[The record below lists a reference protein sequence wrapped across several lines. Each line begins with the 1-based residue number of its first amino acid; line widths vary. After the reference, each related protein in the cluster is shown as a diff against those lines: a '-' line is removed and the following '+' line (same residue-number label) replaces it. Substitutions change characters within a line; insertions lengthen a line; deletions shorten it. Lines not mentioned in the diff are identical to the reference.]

1 MIRHHPED
9 ALMLAHAAG
18 QLPAGPAIVVAS
30 HIEHCPHCLQRLQ
43 AFEAL
48 GGALLETIEPA
59 TPQPDALART
69 LAAIDAQAT
78 PPRPTTAADPARAG
92 RPPLPPGVRWPQALR
107 GCAVAPWRWV
117 GPGMHWSRVT
127 VPHDPDSNLFLLRM
141 ASGRKLPVH
150 SHSELEMTQVLY
162 GSFHDGRQH
171 YGAGDF
177 DGADDT
183 VHHQPVVSGDGV
195 CICLASVQGNLLP
208 AGRIARAIGRL
219 VGL

>member
-9 ALMLAHAAG
+9 ALMLAYAAG
-18 QLPAGPAIVVAS
+18 QLPAGPAVVVAS
-30 HIEHCPHCLQRLQ
+30 HIERCPHCCQRLQ
-43 AFEAL
+43 AFEAW
-48 GGALLETIEPA
+48 GGALLETAEPA
-59 TPQPDALART
+59 VLQPEALART
-69 LAAIDAQAT
+69 LAAIEAQDASPR
-78 PPRPTTAADPARAG
+78 PPRVASPARAP
-92 RPPLPPGVRWPQALR
+92 RPALPPGVRWPQALR
-107 GCAVAPWRWV
+107 GCTVAPWRWV

-127 VPHDPDSNLFLLRM
+127 VPHAPESNLFLLRM
-141 ASGRKLPVH
+141 AAGKKLPVH
-150 SHSELEMTQVLY
+150 SHSDLEMTQVLY

-195 CICLASVQGNLLP
+195 CICLASVQGSLLP
-208 AGRIARAIGRL
+208 AGRIARVIGRL

>member
-9 ALMLAHAAG
+9 ALMLAYAAG

-30 HIEHCPHCLQRLQ
+30 HIERCPHCCQRLQ
-43 AFEAL
+43 AFEAW
-48 GGALLETIEPA
+48 GGALLETAEPA
-59 TPQPDALART
+59 VLQPEALART
-69 LAAIDAQAT
+69 LAAIEAQDASPR
-78 PPRPTTAADPARAG
+78 PPRVASPARAP
-92 RPPLPPGVRWPQALR
+92 RPALPPGVRWPQALR
-107 GCAVAPWRWV
+107 GCTVAPWRWV

-127 VPHDPDSNLFLLRM
+127 VPHALESNLFLLRM
-141 ASGRKLPVH
+141 AAGKKLPVH
-150 SHSELEMTQVLY
+150 SHSDLEMTQVLY

-195 CICLASVQGNLLP
+195 CICLASVQGSLLP
-208 AGRIARAIGRL
+208 AGRIARVIGRL

>member
-9 ALMLAHAAG
+9 ALMLAYAAG

-30 HIEHCPHCLQRLQ
+30 HIERCPHCCERLQ
-43 AFEAL
+43 AFEAW
-48 GGALLETIEPA
+48 GGALLETAEPA
-59 TPQPDALART
+59 VLQPEALART
-69 LAAIDAQAT
+69 LAAIEAQDASPR
-78 PPRPTTAADPARAG
+78 PPRVASPARAP
-92 RPPLPPGVRWPQALR
+92 RPALPTGVRWPQALR
-107 GCAVAPWRWV
+107 GCTVAPWRWV

-127 VPHDPDSNLFLLRM
+127 VPHAPESNLFLLRM
-141 ASGRKLPVH
+141 AAGKKLPVH
-150 SHSELEMTQVLY
+150 SHSDLEMTQVLY

-195 CICLASVQGNLLP
+195 CICLASVQGSLLP
-208 AGRIARAIGRL
+208 AGRIARVIGRL